1 MATLLPKP
9 VDPEEAAAKQNS
21 ATKTEGIFFPGSDL
35 DEVAKHFI
43 GNIHRYRENII
54 IPKMYG
60 VVQIKTN
67 EEKLVEAAF
76 ESCAFKS
83 FMSCV
88 LGYGL
93 GAAIGLFSS
102 SVNPSIAD
110 PMAGDKQQTA
120 REIFREM
127 RAATHSYGKN
137 FAVIGAVFA
146 AVECAIESKRG
157 VSDWKNGTYAG
168 AVTGGL
174 IGLRAG
180 VKAGIIGAAG
190 FAAFS
195 TVIDYYMR
203 HR

>member
-1 MATLLPKP
+1 MARGNALYALL
-9 VDPEEAAAKQNS
+9 AN
-21 ATKTEGIFFPGSDL
+21 IL
-35 DEVAKHFI
+35 FI
-43 GNIHRYRENII
+43 ASICSYRENII

-146 AVECAIESKRG
+146 AVECAIESVRVLHG
-157 VSDWKNGTYAG
+157 
-168 AVTGGL
+168 
-174 IGLRAG
+174 
-180 VKAGIIGAAG
+180 
-190 FAAFS
+190 
-195 TVIDYYMR
+195 
-203 HR
+203 

>member
-1 MATLLPKP
+1 MTTLPKP
-9 VDPEEAAAKQNS
+9 ITDQLRQNLS
-21 ATKTEGIFFPGSDL
+21 NETLANRRIFHDNPDL
-35 DEVAKHFI
+35 DSVAKHFI
-43 GNIHRYRENII
+43 GNNYRFRENII
-54 IPKMYG
+54 IPRTYG
-60 VVQIKTN
+60 PVQIKTN
-67 EEKLVEAAF
+67 EEKMMEAAF
-76 ESCAFKS
+76 DSCAFKS
-83 FMSCV
+83 LMSCV

-102 SVNPSIAD
+102 SVNPSIAA
-110 PMAGDKQQTA
+110 PGVEKTQSAK
-120 REIFREM
+120 EIFLEM

-146 AVECAIESKRG
+146 AVECVIESKRG
-157 VSDWKNGTYAG
+157 KSDWKNGTYAG

-180 VKAGIIGAAG
+180 IKAGIIGAAG